1 MASWSDFLVAMGL
14 SEAPPVADAKGLVHW
29 GRMDAA
35 FTSKC
40 AVWADGRVVI
50 ADGYSGDAHV
60 REVLRELR
68 YTGVVPQQLRERT
81 GTLEEVARAWGGG
94 EEQRGSRLADPAQV
108 EKLFQIFE
116 QAVEAGADDVM
127 FERSETDC
135 RVYVLVNDRKL
146 QVGKPLTREEG
157 QWMVE
162 HLFYCANEGSR
173 QVSLSEA
180 EPQGWGVN
188 GREMKLPGSVIALR
202 CESGS
207 DSRGFHLVSRMFVT
221 GRISEDTSIED
232 LGFSSEFSEL
242 LREIRMT
249 SFGMVLFVGST
260 GDGKSTT
267 NVVNFRLLLKES
279 NYEKNAAT
287 LEDPVE
293 NFIRGA
299 LQMELP
305 TAGSE
310 AERAQNFEKFLRHF
324 VRIHP
329 AAGLIG
335 EIRDGVGAQQVIR
348 FVDSGHQIYTTMH
361 GDSANGGVFR
371 LVDLVGDA
379 SAITKPGILRL
390 IVKQTLL
397 SVLCPNCCV
406 ERPVDGV
413 DLPEGLERAIT
424 ADVRFRNT
432 EGCEECLKG
441 RRTELSRLAWAG
453 YINRLAFAEWIRP
466 DHGYL
471 ECVQAGN
478 ALGALHYWK
487 DDMGGVTIG
496 TKIWRAVEA
505 GMVDPF
511 DALSKGAEVDE
522 AIEVFTGEPAR
533 PRPGRRANGHGE
545 LRP

>member
-1 MASWSDFLVAMGL
+1 MAGWSDFLVMLGL
-14 SEAPPVADAKGLVHW
+14 KEAPPKVDSRGLVHW

-35 FTSKC
+35 FTAKC

-50 ADGYSGDAHV
+50 ADGYTGDGHV
-60 REVLRELR
+60 RDVLKELR

-81 GTLEEVARAWGGG
+81 GSLEEVARAWGGG
-94 EEQRGSRLADPAQV
+94 EEHRGSRLADPARV
-108 EKLFQIFE
+108 EKLFQIFGE
-116 QAVEAGADDVM
+116 AVEASADDVM
-127 FERSETDC
+127 LERSETDC
-135 RVYVLVNDRKL
+135 RVYVLANDRKL
-146 QVGKPLTREEG
+146 LVGKPLTKEEG
-157 QWMVE
+157 QWQLE
-162 HLFYCANEGSR
+162 HLFYCANEGSK
-173 QVSLSEA
+173 QVSLSET

-188 GREMKLPGSVIALR
+188 GKEMKLPESVIALR
-202 CESGS
+202 CESGP
-207 DSRGFHLVSRMFVT
+207 DSSGFHLVSRMFVT
-221 GRISEDTSIED
+221 GRISEETTIED
-232 LGFSSEFSEL
+232 LGFSSEFADL

-310 AERAQNFEKFLRHF
+310 AERTQNFEKFLRHF

-329 AAGLIG
+329 AVGLIG

-379 SAITKPGILRL
+379 SAITKPGIIRL

-413 DLPEGLERAIT
+413 RLPEALEEAIGP
-424 ADVRFRNT
+424 DVRFRNPG
-432 EGCEECLKG
+432 GCDVCLKE
-441 RRTELSRLAWAG
+441 RKTELSRLAWAG
-453 YINRLAFAEWIRP
+453 YSNRLAFAEWIRP

-471 ECVQAGN
+471 ELVQRGD
-478 ALGALHYWK
+478 ALGALQDWK
-487 DDMGGVTIG
+487 DRMGGVTIG

-505 GMVDPF
+505 GMIDPF
-511 DALSKGAEVDE
+511 DALSKGAEVAE
-522 AIEVFTGEPAR
+522 ALEVFGGGPDR
-533 PRPGRRANGHGE
+533 PIPGRPANGHGE
-545 LRP
+545 ARP

>member
-424 ADVRFRNT
+424 AEVRVRDT
-432 EGCEECLKG
+432 EGGARG
-441 RRTELSRLAWAG
+441 R
-453 YINRLAFAEWIRP
+453 
-466 DHGYL
+466 
-471 ECVQAGN
+471 
-478 ALGALHYWK
+478 
-487 DDMGGVTIG
+487 
-496 TKIWRAVEA
+496 
-505 GMVDPF
+505 
-511 DALSKGAEVDE
+511 
-522 AIEVFTGEPAR
+522 
-533 PRPGRRANGHGE
+533 
-545 LRP
+545 